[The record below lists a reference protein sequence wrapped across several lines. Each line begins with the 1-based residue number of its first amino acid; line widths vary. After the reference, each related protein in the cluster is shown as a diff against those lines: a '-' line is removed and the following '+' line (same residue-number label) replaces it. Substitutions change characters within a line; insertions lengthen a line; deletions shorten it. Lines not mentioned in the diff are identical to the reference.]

1 MQSKEIAEIAARSVT
16 SALSVLNQKV
26 DAAAVVVEMAAVVET
41 VEAT

>member
-1 MQSKEIAEIAARSVT
+1 MEIAARPVT

-26 DAAAVVVEMAAVVET
+26 DASAVVVKMAAVVKMAVVVET